1 LTLSPSARV
10 CIESL
15 PNNLESWGKLHAD
28 SKLSDSKFKN
38 MSNVIFLYGNDEFA
52 ITRRLKDFE
61 SDFSDPTTAGMNT
74 AHLEARSMS
83 EDELNNAVNAMP
95 FLASKR
101 LVILSN
107 PSAKYNNPATRKKF
121 EAYISNVPETAR
133 LVIHELIEPK
143 EVEKHWLMKWAGK
156 NTSTI
161 KTQAFMLP
169 KLRDMAG
176 WITNEAK
183 RQDGRIDP
191 AAASKLAEM
200 VGVDTRQAG
209 MEIAKLLAYVN
220 WARPVQGSDVEAV
233 CIVTSQQSVF
243 DFVDALSQ
251 GNAKIAQKLL
261 HRLLENEDSFSLWG
275 MVVRQFR
282 LLIQAREILDGRG
295 NKDDVARA
303 LGVHP
308 YVAEKT
314 TGQAARFSIE
324 SLENIYHRLLDID
337 ERVKTSQ
344 ITLDLALDTLI
355 VELAGK

>member
-1 LTLSPSARV
+1 M
-10 CIESL
+10 
-15 PNNLESWGKLHAD
+15 N
-28 SKLSDSKFKN
+28 
-38 MSNVIFLYGNDEFA
+38 IFILYGNDEFA

-74 AHLEARSMS
+74 AHLEARTTA
-83 EDELNNAVNAMP
+83 EEELNNAVNSMP
-95 FLASKR
+95 FLAPKR

-121 EAYISNVPETAR
+121 GEFLSNAPDTAKLVLCET
-133 LVIHELIEPK
+133 IEPK

-156 NTSTI
+156 NSSLV

-169 KLRDMAG
+169 KQRDMAG
-176 WITNEAK
+176 WIVNEVK
-183 RQDGRIDP
+183 NQNGKIDP

-220 WARPVQGSDVEAV
+220 WTRPVQGSDVEAV

-251 GNAKIAQKLL
+251 GNGKVAQKLL

-282 LLIQAREILDGRG
+282 LLVQAREILDGRG

-308 YVAEKT
+308 FVAEKT
-314 TGQAARFSIE
+314 TGQANRFSME
-324 SLENIYHRLLDID
+324 ALENIYRHLLVID

-355 VELAGK
+355 VELAGKQN